1 MMEATAVR
9 NRVQMSESWVEWP
22 TMLAHED
29 VQRAELLEAR
39 AEESAAR
46 IEANAR
52 SHGEHEARA
61 AWMSAEE
68 ARAME
73 SVAARWWRFE
83 GGAEGGG
90 GDGVEVDGG
99 GIRGA
104 DGLGC
109 GMDVSSAS
117 PLTSP
122 QWSSL
127 LSNTSSHGKDVCG
140 SGRFEARRAIASFWN
155 ATRYSVRFL
164 QWLPRPWL
172 SLLAAWGIPHG
183 YATGSAL
190 WFASAMWPSSFLL
203 AGP

>member
-52 SHGEHEARA
+52 SHGEHETRA

-73 SVAARWWRFE
+73 TAAARWWRLE
-83 GGAEGGG
+83 GGRMAVEEMESRAMEAESA
-90 GDGVEVDGG
+90 VSVVF
-99 GIRGA
+99 GA
-104 DGLGC
+104 E
-109 GMDVSSAS
+109 
-117 PLTSP
+117 
-122 QWSSL
+122 W
-127 LSNTSSHGKDVCG
+127 
-140 SGRFEARRAIASFWN
+140 I
-155 ATRYSVRFL
+155 
-164 QWLPRPWL
+164 
-172 SLLAAWGIPHG
+172 
-183 YATGSAL
+183 
-190 WFASAMWPSSFLL
+190 
-203 AGP
+203 